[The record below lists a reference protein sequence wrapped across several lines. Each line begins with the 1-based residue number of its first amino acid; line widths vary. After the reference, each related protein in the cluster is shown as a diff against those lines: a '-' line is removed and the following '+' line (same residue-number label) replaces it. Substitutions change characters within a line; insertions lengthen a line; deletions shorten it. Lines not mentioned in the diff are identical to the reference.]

1 MEMTEVFDKLK
12 ALQEILAERY
22 ELESAISE
30 APRRLGNQEELLSRL
45 KGEYVGKNKDYE
57 DLKEKVGK
65 LRVELTETEA
75 IKESGEKGM
84 DNISTHR
91 EYEALE
97 KQINDA
103 RAKEAEIRR
112 ELQKEEKRLADID
125 EQLRGY
131 EDMISAQETDL
142 AESRARLNKEI
153 GELGSRLEALKRS
166 EAELIPGVDP
176 EIVFKFQRIIQRNRD
191 GIVSVKGNV
200 CGGCHMILPAQF
212 ANQVRDGEDIVF
224 CPYCSRILYYQENSG
239 EGVAA
244 DFYLMDD
251 IGSLADDDEE
261 PEDQDDSEE
270 EGQEDEDADSEKTEL
285 F

>member
-30 APRRLGNQEELLSRL
+30 APRRLGNQEELLSRM

-125 EQLRGY
+125 EQLRSY

-153 GELGSRLEALKRS
+153 GELGSRLEELKRS

>member
-30 APRRLGNQEELLSRL
+30 SPRRLGNQEELLSRM

-125 EQLRGY
+125 EQLRSY

-153 GELGSRLEALKRS
+153 GELGSRLEELKRS

-239 EGVAA
+239 EGGAA